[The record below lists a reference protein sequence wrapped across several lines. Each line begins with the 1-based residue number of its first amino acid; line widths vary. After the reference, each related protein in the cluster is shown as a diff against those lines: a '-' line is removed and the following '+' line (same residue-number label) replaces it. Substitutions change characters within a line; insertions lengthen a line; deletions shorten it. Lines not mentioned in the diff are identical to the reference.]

1 MNMPNKTIYV
11 KDEGLWNRAKEL
23 AGKGGLSDLIERT
36 LREFVDREGQ
46 GLTLRVV
53 RILGEREVRFYGRLL
68 YEARLD
74 DPMFESESDHN
85 TERHAFGQVFQ
96 TKSGR
101 LVAVVRDESKDRL
114 IGDVI
119 RSDRGWW
126 KYESFDEFAKNSDF
140 FEVICEHTGRQ
151 LRKEADGSVPL
162 DVLEEVRNLFRDG
175 VAHAL
180 GTDHLVWID

>member
-11 KDEGLWNRAKEL
+11 KDEALWNRAKEL

-46 GLTLRVV
+46 GFTLRVV
-53 RILGEREVRFYGRLL
+53 RILGQREVRFYGRLL

-74 DPMFESESDHN
+74 EPQFQSADHN
-85 TERHAFGQVFQ
+85 TEHAAFGQVFQ
-96 TKSGR
+96 TKSGK

-114 IGDVI
+114 DGQVF
-119 RSDRGWW
+119 RFDRGYWQ
-126 KYESFDEFAKNSDF
+126 YESFDEFAKNSDF
-140 FEVICEHTGRQ
+140 FKVICAHTGSQ
-151 LRKEADGSVPL
+151 LRKEGDGSVPQ
-162 DVLEEVRNLFRDG
+162 DVLDEVRNEFRDG